1 MKVLVIGGGGREH
14 ALVWKLK
21 QSPRV
26 EKIWCAPGN
35 GGIEGEAEC
44 LPADP
49 ADVPGLIALA
59 ERLKPDLTIV
69 GPELP
74 LVNGIGDA
82 FRHRNWPI
90 VAPSQHAAQ
99 LEGSKIFAK
108 EFLRRQGIPTAQMY
122 GAFETAPDALAAL
135 SRVDWPVVIKADGL
149 CAGKGVFVA
158 QDAAAA
164 EDFIHRLMDKNEL
177 GAGGKRLLLEET
189 LEGEELSFIVVAD
202 GQRYASLVPTRDHKR
217 VFDGNRGPNTGGMGA
232 YSTDE
237 LLPPKLRQR
246 ILDTI
251 VEPTLRGLK
260 TEGILYQGFL
270 YVGLM
275 LTLSGPKVLEF
286 NCRLGDPETQAIVAR
301 MDFDLA
307 QVLTDLAAGVLEPSK
322 LQWKPGASVCVVVA
336 SEGYPG
342 KFATGKAIGG
352 LTDAERINGVKVFH
366 AGTHREG
373 NSIITTG
380 GRVLGV
386 TAAGASVEAALA
398 TAYQA
403 AEKIRFDG
411 MHYRKDIGAHVGQVQ
426 AAKD

>member
-1 MKVLVIGGGGREH
+1 
-14 ALVWKLK
+14 
-21 QSPRV
+21 
-26 EKIWCAPGN
+26 
-35 GGIEGEAEC
+35 
-44 LPADP
+44 
-49 ADVPGLIALA
+49 
-59 ERLKPDLTIV
+59 
-69 GPELP
+69 
-74 LVNGIGDA
+74 
-82 FRHRNWPI
+82 
-90 VAPSQHAAQ
+90 
-99 LEGSKIFAK
+99 
-108 EFLRRQGIPTAQMY
+108 
-122 GAFETAPDALAAL
+122 
-135 SRVDWPVVIKADGL
+135 
-149 CAGKGVFVA
+149 
-158 QDAAAA
+158 
-164 EDFIHRLMDKNEL
+164 
-177 GAGGKRLLLEET
+177 
-189 LEGEELSFIVVAD
+189 
-202 GQRYASLVPTRDHKR
+202 
-217 VFDGNRGPNTGGMGA
+217 
-232 YSTDE
+232 
-237 LLPPKLRQR
+237 
-246 ILDTI
+246 
-251 VEPTLRGLK
+251 
-260 TEGILYQGFL
+260 
-270 YVGLM
+270 
-275 LTLSGPKVLEF
+275 
-286 NCRLGDPETQAIVAR
+286 